1 MNIKTE
7 VERSLTKLLLSTVFC
22 RNGAEE
28 KVIPAHFA
36 CAAFVKHVPNRERKI
51 NGTEWGDGLV
61 QAPSTMGGSETG
73 SGCSFWRARIHR
85 NCAFG

>member
-7 VERSLTKLLLSTVFC
+7 VERCLTKLLLSTVFC

-51 NGTEWGDGLV
+51 NGTEWGGWSAAGTIDDGWLRNWEWV
-61 QAPSTMGGSETG
+61 QFLES
-73 SGCSFWRARIHR
+73 
-85 NCAFG
+85 

>member
-36 CAAFVKHVPNRERKI
+36 CAAFVKHVPNREENK
-51 NGTEWGDGLV
+51 W
-61 QAPSTMGGSETG
+61 
-73 SGCSFWRARIHR
+73 H
-85 NCAFG
+85 

>member
-36 CAAFVKHVPNRERKI
+36 CAAFVKHVRNRERKI
-51 NGTEWGDGLV
+51 NGTEWGGWSGAGTIDDGWLRNWEWV
-61 QAPSTMGGSETG
+61 QFLES
-73 SGCSFWRARIHR
+73 
-85 NCAFG
+85 